1 LNKTSIFTKN
11 KHKEKMSNQVKVS
24 KQFLLDGHKEACQS
38 WKERIE
44 KEVPELFKNSEYKKE
59 GWYIAD
65 CHATKDY
72 LVYFKNPSS
81 GLNAQH
87 FFDPERTSFYYG
99 GLFSEIKRPA
109 TEEEITSALIAEAKR
124 RGFEK
129 GVIVKTFIK
138 TLGDYTLNGNY
149 FSVERECYNG
159 GDDFGL
165 RFGGACIYANGKW
178 ASIIPAKE
186 DKNDSLKASVKA
198 LEEQLKELKKQIG

>member
-1 LNKTSIFTKN
+1 
-11 KHKEKMSNQVKVS
+11 MSNQVKVS

-44 KEVPELFKNSEYKKE
+44 KEVPELFKSDEWVKGEWYSVSNGKTMFLFNGEVDEDGDPLGVGFDFHGKWVGE
-59 GWYIAD
+59 DGLGWLCDFGIEKS
-65 CHATKDY
+65 TK
-72 LVYFKNPSS
+72 
-81 GLNAQH
+81 
-87 FFDPERTSFYYG
+87 
-99 GLFSEIKRPA
+99 
-109 TEEEITSALIAEAKR
+109 EEITSALIAEAKR

-129 GVIVKTFIK
+129 GVIVKTFIEM
-138 TLGDYTLNGNY
+138 LGDYTLNGNY